1 MHKKTTIKVDNETKE
16 SLNSL
21 KTHFRET
28 YEDVIIRLIDYYKN
42 NKL

>member
-1 MHKKTTIKVDNETKE
+1 MNKKTTIKVDNETKE

-21 KTHFRET
+21 KIHFRET